1 MFVELYN
8 ISHIKKDP
16 FEVFYMKIIVTV
28 KQVPDT
34 QEVKIDPKTGALI
47 REGVPS
53 IINPDDKNAIEEAL
67 RIKESCDDVAV
78 TVLSMGPPQAEIALR
93 EALSM
98 GADSAILVSDR
109 AFAGA
114 DTLAT
119 SYVLAMAIEKI
130 KNYDLILC
138 GRQAIDG
145 ETGQVGPQLA
155 EALGLPQATF
165 AEEIIIQGK
174 LVTVKSN
181 FDSVTRVI
189 EMKMPGLITVSKR
202 INKPRF
208 KTMNNV
214 LRAYRDKEVVT
225 WTREDLKP
233 NPMRIGFNGSPTWV
247 KKTFVP
253 RHSRDGLVID
263 KPAADSAKDILNFIL
278 EKALFRL

>member
-1 MFVELYN
+1 
-8 ISHIKKDP
+8 
-16 FEVFYMKIIVTV
+16 
-28 KQVPDT
+28 
-34 QEVKIDPKTGALI
+34 VKIDPKTGALI
-47 REGVPS
+47 REGVSS

-67 RIKESCDDVAV
+67 RIKESRDDAEVM
-78 TVLSMGPPQAEIALR
+78 VLSMGPPQADIALR

-98 GADSAILVSDR
+98 GADRAILVSDR

-119 SYVLAMAIEKI
+119 SYVLSMAIKKLEK
-130 KNYDLILC
+130 YDLILC

-155 EALGLPQATF
+155 EGLGLPQATF
-165 AEEIIIQGK
+165 AEEINIRGNR
-174 LVTVKSN
+174 VTVKSN
-181 FDSVTRVI
+181 FDSITRVI
-189 EMKMPGLITVSKR
+189 EMKMPALITVSSR
-202 INKPRF
+202 TNKPRF

-214 LRAYRDKEVVT
+214 LRAYRDKEIVT

-233 NPMRIGFNGSPTWV
+233 NPMRIGFNGSPTLV
-247 KKTFVP
+247 KKTFIP

-263 KPAADSAKDILNFIL
+263 KQAADSAEDILNFIL